1 MFAICLIVVA
11 HDLLETFLSQRWM
24 CLISLHA
31 STAFSDGQKFAEI
44 LLEAGGN
51 LQEALKLLERVESA
65 QLVKRYTLKVY
76 GIPTTFKPLV
86 TTFTPVL
93 DGGLYGTG
101 S

>member
-1 MFAICLIVVA
+1 MTFSNLPFSKVDVLDLSPCLHCVLGRTKV
-11 HDLLETFLSQRWM
+11 
-24 CLISLHA
+24 
-31 STAFSDGQKFAEI
+31 AEI

-65 QLVKRYTLKVY
+65 QLVKRYTLEVY
-76 GIPTTFKPLV
+76 GIPTTFKPPV